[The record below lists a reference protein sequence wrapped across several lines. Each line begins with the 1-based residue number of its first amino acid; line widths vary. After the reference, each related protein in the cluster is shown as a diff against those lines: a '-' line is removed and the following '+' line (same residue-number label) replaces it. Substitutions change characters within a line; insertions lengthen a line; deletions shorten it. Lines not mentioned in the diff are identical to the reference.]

1 MTNFEHLQAMTIE
14 ELAAWLDEHGQFDSS
29 PWMDWFSKTYCDK
42 CESIKC
48 KYVHTQEKL
57 GFEPFSTYHSDIECA
72 YCELEHKCRFFP
84 DLTDTPSNKET
95 IEMWLKEETKN
106 DC

>member
-14 ELAAWLDEHGQFDSS
+14 ELAAWLDEYGQFDSS
-29 PWMDWFSKTYCDK
+29 PWMEWFSRIYCDK

-48 KYVHTQEKL
+48 KYADAEEKL
-57 GFEPFSTYHSDIECA
+57 GVSPFSYGGEIDCA

-106 DC
+106 DS